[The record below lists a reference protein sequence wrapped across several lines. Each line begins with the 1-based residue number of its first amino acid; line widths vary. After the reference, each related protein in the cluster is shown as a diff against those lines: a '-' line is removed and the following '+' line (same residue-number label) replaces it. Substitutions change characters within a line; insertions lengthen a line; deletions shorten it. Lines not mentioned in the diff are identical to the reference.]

1 MIDTLTI
8 GLTGDVMLGRTLDS
22 IISQQGY
29 NYPWGN
35 VLPLMKK
42 TDLNIINLETTLT
55 YSQKAEIKVF
65 NFKTSPDKSK
75 SLVNANIGIANLAN
89 NHILDFSTEG
99 LLETIATLDKAG
111 IKHVGA
117 GVNSVAASSPTVIT
131 KNGIR
136 VGVLGFTDNEKGWKA
151 DTRPGINYIDLEDNV
166 EREKILDAIE
176 VLRREVDIIFVSIHW
191 GPNMREKPPSNFIRL
206 AHAMID
212 RGANVIHGHSAH
224 ILQGIECYNSNLILY
239 DTGDFVDDY
248 AIDPDLRNDLSAFFC
263 ITINKV
269 GVRHLKIIPVR
280 IFHYQ
285 VNQAMGTDYSWII
298 NRIKFLSSAFNTHI
312 DEKGEIEIN
321 TALETNKEF
330 EIKTET
336 NKHV

>member
-1 MIDTLTI
+1 MNDTLTI

-22 IISQQGY
+22 IISQRGY

-35 VLPLMKK
+35 ALPLMRK
-42 TDLNIINLETTLT
+42 TDLNIVNLETTLT

-65 NFKTSPDKSK
+65 NFKTSPDKSQ

-99 LLETIATLDKAG
+99 LLETIETLDKAG

-117 GVNSVAASSPTVIT
+117 GVNSVAASSPVVIT

-136 VGVLGFTDNEKGWKA
+136 LGVLGFTDNDQEWKA

-166 EREKILDAIE
+166 ERKKILDAIE
-176 VLRREVDIIFVSIHW
+176 ILRREVDIVFVSIHW
-191 GPNMREKPPSNFIRL
+191 GPNMREKPPNSFICL

-212 RGANVIHGHSAH
+212 SGANVIHGHSAH
-224 ILQGIECYNSNLILY
+224 ILQGIECYNNNLIFY

-263 ITINKV
+263 VTINKL
-269 GVRHLKIIPVR
+269 GIRHLKIIPVR
-280 IFHYQ
+280 IYRYQ
-285 VNQAMGTDYSWII
+285 VNQAIGTDYSWVI

-312 DEKGEIEIN
+312 DERCEIEIN
-321 TALETNKEF
+321 TAPGTSKELET
-330 EIKTET
+330 KTET
-336 NKHV
+336 NNHV

>member
-1 MIDTLTI
+1 MSDTLTI

-22 IISQQGY
+22 IISQRGY
-29 NYPWGN
+29 NYPWGD

-65 NFKTSPDKSK
+65 NFKTSPDKSQ
-75 SLVNANIGIANLAN
+75 SLVNANVGIANLAN
-89 NHILDFSTEG
+89 NHILDFSNEG

-117 GVNSVAASSPTVIT
+117 GINSVAASSPVVIT

-136 VGVLGFTDNEKGWKA
+136 VGVLGFTDNEQRWKA
-151 DTRPGINYIDLEDNV
+151 DTQPGINYIDLEDNA
-166 EREKILDAIE
+166 EKEKILDAIE
-176 VLRREVDIIFVSIHW
+176 ILRREVNIIFVSIHW
-191 GPNMREKPPSNFIRL
+191 GPNMRETPSTDFIRL

-224 ILQGIECYNSNLILY
+224 ILQGIEYYNKNLILY

-263 ITINKV
+263 ITINKL
-269 GVRHLKIIPVR
+269 GVRQLKIIPVR

-285 VNQAMGTDYSWII
+285 VNQALDKDYLWVI
-298 NRIKFLSSAFNTHI
+298 NRIKVLSSAFNTHVDETGEMEI
-312 DEKGEIEIN
+312 DNSARDTQES
-321 TALETNKEF
+321 
-330 EIKTET
+330 EIKTEP